1 MKHGGQALRYFASTG
16 VFAMLAA
23 ATTVSAYYYF
33 DSDAEPQ
40 MDTRVGW
47 KIDPVFTVGES
58 LGGYTPPG
66 ILDGIGAFKGRYSVA
81 MLVDHELGADVG
93 YPYRLGNGVE
103 MIGARVTRFDMDPR
117 KRVITKAGLA
127 YDRVYDRYG
136 DIVVHP
142 SQVNE
147 LVDDPHVHD
156 EAADINGFNRFCSAQ
171 GVARGT
177 RGFYDDIFFSN
188 EETSVEFGHPHGGS
202 VWATDVYRRDL
213 WALPDL
219 GRGTWEN
226 LTALNPPRRGTVAL
240 LLGDDF
246 QGAPLYLYVGRTNRR
261 SRNFVNRNGLEGGKL
276 YVWVSDSGERSP
288 EDFAGTGNSLSGH
301 FVEIAAKEEG
311 MAGMPGYDDQGYK
324 DDVTLRDEA
333 TGVPTKGLPTDLG
346 AFSFSRPEDLATN
359 PFDGHQ
365 AVMASTGRAG
375 LYPSDTWGTLYV
387 IDVDFSDMRNIR
399 ADLTILLD
407 DDDSQFRDFGV
418 RSPDNLDWA
427 YNGKIYVNE
436 DRSTSRRVPK
446 DPAGCDAEPTE
457 EDRLACL
464 DEAFGGRSKVDASIW
479 EIDPASANGNVAD
492 IVRIAVMNRDAE
504 LPDDQTDG
512 DPLDIGDWESSG
524 VLDVTKYFKTTHGE
538 RLLIANTQAHAVRDG
553 SIESE
558 NLVQGG
564 QLFFLSK
571 GGKTA
576 AKRPWWARLW
586 D

>member
-1 MKHGGQALRYFASTG
+1 M
-16 VFAMLAA
+16 
-23 ATTVSAYYYF
+23 
-33 DSDAEPQ
+33 
-40 MDTRVGW
+40 
-47 KIDPVFTVGES
+47 
-58 LGGYTPPG
+58 
-66 ILDGIGAFKGRYSVA
+66 
-81 MLVDHELGADVG
+81 
-93 YPYRLGNGVE
+93 
-103 MIGARVTRFDMDPR
+103 
-117 KRVITKAGLA
+117 
-127 YDRVYDRYG
+127 
-136 DIVVHP
+136 
-142 SQVNE
+142 
-147 LVDDPHVHD
+147 
-156 EAADINGFNRFCSAQ
+156 
-171 GVARGT
+171 
-177 RGFYDDIFFSN
+177 
-188 EETSVEFGHPHGGS
+188 
-202 VWATDVYRRDL
+202 
-213 WALPDL
+213 
-219 GRGTWEN
+219 
-226 LTALNPPRRGTVAL
+226 
-240 LLGDDF
+240 
-246 QGAPLYLYVGRTNRR
+246 
-261 SRNFVNRNGLEGGKL
+261 
-276 YVWVSDSGERSP
+276 
-288 EDFAGTGNSLSGH
+288 
-301 FVEIAAKEEG
+301 
-311 MAGMPGYDDQGYK
+311 
-324 DDVTLRDEA
+324 
-333 TGVPTKGLPTDLG
+333 
-346 AFSFSRPEDLATN
+346 
-359 PFDGHQ
+359 
-365 AVMASTGRAG
+365 
-375 LYPSDTWGTLYV
+375 
-387 IDVDFSDMRNIR
+387 
-399 ADLTILLD
+399 
-407 DDDSQFRDFGV
+407 